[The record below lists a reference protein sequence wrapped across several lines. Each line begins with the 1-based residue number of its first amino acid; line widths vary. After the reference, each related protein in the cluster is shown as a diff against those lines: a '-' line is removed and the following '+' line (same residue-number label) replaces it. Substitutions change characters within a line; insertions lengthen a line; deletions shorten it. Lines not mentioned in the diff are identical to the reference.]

1 MKKVLS
7 SLLVASAAL
16 LLVGCGSSS
25 NKTES
30 STSTSKTTAS
40 SSEVASGASQKQ
52 EFTAPKE
59 LKDSYDVIIVG
70 AGGAGMS
77 AAIQAKEAGAN
88 PVIFEKMPVVGGNTT
103 KSSGGM
109 NASETKFQKEQGIQD
124 SNDTFFN
131 DTLKGGGG
139 TNDKELLRYFVDH
152 SADAIDWLDSM
163 GITLNNIS
171 YSGGASVKRIHRPAD
186 GSAVGGYLVKG
197 LTKNVLDRKIPV
209 FLNADVTKINEK
221 DGKVSGVTVQ
231 IQGEKKKNISS
242 KAVVVTTGGFGGNE
256 KMIAKYRPD
265 LKGYVSTNAK
275 GSTGDGIKMIEKLG
289 GQLLTL
295 LTESNTLLD
304 PIYEWLGELA

>member
-1 MKKVLS
+1 
-7 SLLVASAAL
+7 
-16 LLVGCGSSS
+16 
-25 NKTES
+25 
-30 STSTSKTTAS
+30 
-40 SSEVASGASQKQ
+40 
-52 EFTAPKE
+52 
-59 LKDSYDVIIVG
+59 
-70 AGGAGMS
+70 
-77 AAIQAKEAGAN
+77 
-88 PVIFEKMPVVGGNTT
+88 MPVVGGNTT

-256 KMIAKYRPD
+256 KMIVKYRPD

-289 GQLLTL
+289 GQLVAMNQIQVHPTVVQK
-295 LTESNTLLD
+295 D
-304 PIYEWLGELA
+304 